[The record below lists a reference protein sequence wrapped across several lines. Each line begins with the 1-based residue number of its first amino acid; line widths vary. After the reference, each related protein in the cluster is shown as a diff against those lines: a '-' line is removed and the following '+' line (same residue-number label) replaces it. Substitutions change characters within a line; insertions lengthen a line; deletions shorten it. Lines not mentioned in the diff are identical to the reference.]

1 MREVDRGRSAD
12 LVIAS
17 NRAVSG
23 LRADPDGRAT
33 AAKGAGGL
41 VNVLGPALASHEG
54 VWIGCAMTDQD
65 RAQARER
72 RSGER
77 ALRVDLPEGP
87 VSVRLLDV
95 APEDYVAYYQRVATE
110 LFWFLQHELLDLVR
124 WPDTAPR
131 LGEAD
136 WRSYRRVNE
145 AFAAACDEEA
155 APGARVLFQD
165 YHLSLAPRQLRARR
179 PDLAISHFTMVPWA
193 EPETVQRLPEA
204 LAREL
209 IAGLLGADMV
219 CFLVPRWADAF
230 LRTCAAYGYVVHHE
244 RSTVEAEGGRPVSV
258 RCFPVGVD
266 ADLLRARAAEPD
278 VARDRIELAG
288 LVGDRALVVRVDR
301 MEPSKNILRGLDGF
315 AELLDRHPELHG
327 RVIHF
332 VLAYTSRTGLPAYD
346 QYAEE
351 VERRAKAINSRLGT
365 AAWQPIILETENNF
379 GRGLAAMALADVL
392 VVNPLRDGMNLV
404 AKEGP
409 VVSERDL
416 ALVLSTG
423 AGAAWE
429 LADGALLVDPLDVSA
444 LADAIAAGLAMAP
457 AERAARLARLR
468 GHAGAL
474 PPRRWLSEA
483 LAELERVRSARG
495 SR

>member
-1 MREVDRGRSAD
+1 MGAAHSRSAD

-23 LRADPDGRAT
+23 LRAGPDGRAT

-41 VNVLGPALASHEG
+41 VNVLGPALASHNG

-65 RAQARER
+65 RAHARGR
-72 RSGER
+72 RAGER
-77 ALRVDLPEGP
+77 ALLVDLPEGP
-87 VSVRLLDV
+87 VAVRLLDV
-95 APEDYVAYYQRVATE
+95 APEDYAAYYQRIATE

-124 WPDTAPR
+124 WPDAAPAQ
-131 LGEAD
+131 GEAD
-136 WRSYRRVNE
+136 WLAYRRINE

-155 APGARVLFQD
+155 APGARVLIQD

-179 PDLAISHFTMVPWA
+179 PDLAIAHFTMVPWA
-193 EPETVQRLPEA
+193 EPETVQRLPRA

-230 LRTCAAYGYVVHHE
+230 LRTCAAYGYAIDRE
-244 RSTVEAEGGRPVSV
+244 RFTVEDEGGRPVSV

-278 VARDRIELAG
+278 VARHRRELASMA
-288 LVGDRALVVRVDR
+288 GDRALVVRVDR

-315 AELLDRHPELHG
+315 AELLARRPELHG
-327 RVIHF
+327 RVLHF
-332 VLAYTSRTGLPAYD
+332 VLAYASRTGLPAYD
-346 QYAEE
+346 AYAEE
-351 VERRAKAINSRLGT
+351 VERRAQAINARLGT
-365 AAWQPIILETENNF
+365 ATWQPIVLETENDF

-429 LADGALLVDPLDVSA
+429 LADGALRVDPLDVGA
-444 LADAIAAGLAMAP
+444 LADAIAAGLAMAR
-457 AERAARLARLR
+457 AERADRLSRLR

-474 PPRRWLSEA
+474 PPKRWLSEA
-483 LAELERVRSARG
+483 LAELARVRAAR
-495 SR
+495 RPR

>member
-1 MREVDRGRSAD
+1 MQAEHSRSAD

-17 NRAVSG
+17 NRAISG
-23 LRADPDGRAT
+23 LRTGPDGRAT
-33 AAKGAGGL
+33 AAKGTGGL

-65 RAQARER
+65 RAQARGR
-72 RSGER
+72 RPGER
-77 ALRVDLPEGP
+77 SQLVELPEGP
-87 VSVRLLDV
+87 VLVRLLDV
-95 APEDYVAYYQRVATE
+95 DPKDYSAYYERVATE

-124 WPDTAPR
+124 WPDTGPG
-131 LGEAD
+131 LGEED
-136 WRSYRRVNE
+136 WIAYRRINE

-165 YHLSLAPRQLRARR
+165 YHLSLAPRQLRALR

-193 EPETVQRLPEA
+193 EPETVQRLPQA

-219 CFLVPRWADAF
+219 CFLAPRWADAF
-230 LRTCAAYGYVVHHE
+230 LRTCAAYGYVIDRE
-244 RSTVEAEGGRPVSV
+244 RFTVEAEGGRPASV

-266 ADLLRARAAEPD
+266 PDLLLARAAEPD
-278 VARDRIELAG
+278 VARHRAELASMA
-288 LVGDRALVVRVDR
+288 GDRSLVVRVDR

-315 AELLDRHPELHG
+315 AELLERHPELRG

-332 VLAYTSRTGLPAYD
+332 VLAYSSRTGLPAYD
-346 QYAEE
+346 RYAEE
-351 VERRAKAINSRLGT
+351 VERRAKAINIRLGT
-365 AAWQPIILETENNF
+365 ATWQPIVLETENNF

-429 LADGALLVDPLDVSA
+429 LADGALLVDPLDVGA

-457 AERAARLARLR
+457 AERADRLSRLR
-468 GHAGAL
+468 KHAGAL
-474 PPRRWLSEA
+474 PPKRWLSEA
-483 LAELERVRSARG
+483 LAELERVRLER
-495 SR
+495 RPR